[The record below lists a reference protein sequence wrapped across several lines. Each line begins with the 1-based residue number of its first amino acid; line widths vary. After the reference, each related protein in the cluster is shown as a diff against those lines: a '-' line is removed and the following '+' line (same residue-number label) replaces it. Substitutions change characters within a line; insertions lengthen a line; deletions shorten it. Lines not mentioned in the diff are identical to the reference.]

1 MVMAEKLSL
10 MESNLFSKLMLLF
23 CSLTF
28 MSCNGVQTKEV
39 NNDKVVLKQQ
49 DEKPVQE
56 ATFLPDSTVN
66 EILVLSRS
74 ESAEIFYSNISS
86 EQYITHLRESPVI
99 GFSNKDNSEYLLLY
113 QYEGGVRNEFNCFEI
128 GYANDLEKEFT
139 ALDYGRF
146 KTESGL
152 ALGMT
157 LKELENIKGS
167 SYTQD
172 GNKVA
177 YQLADYPNSSFLRSH
192 NMPAYFLECTLKDD
206 RVIRIKYGFDYP

>member
-1 MVMAEKLSL
+1 MVMAARLSL
-10 MESNLFSKLMLLF
+10 MESSLLSKLMLLF

-28 MSCNGVQTKEV
+28 MSCNGVQTKEI
-39 NNDKVVLKQQ
+39 NNEKAVLKQQ
-49 DEKPVQE
+49 DVKPVQE
-56 ATFLPDSTVN
+56 TAFLPDSTVN

-74 ESAEIFYSNISS
+74 ESAEIFHSNISS

-113 QYEGGVRNEFNCFEI
+113 QYEGGVRNGFNCFEI
-128 GYANDLEKEFT
+128 GYVNDLEKEVT
-139 ALDYGRF
+139 TLDYDKF

-152 ALGMT
+152 ILGMT
-157 LKELENIKGS
+157 LKELESIKGS

-172 GNKVA
+172 DNKVV

-206 RVIRIKYGFDYP
+206 RIIRIKYGFDYP